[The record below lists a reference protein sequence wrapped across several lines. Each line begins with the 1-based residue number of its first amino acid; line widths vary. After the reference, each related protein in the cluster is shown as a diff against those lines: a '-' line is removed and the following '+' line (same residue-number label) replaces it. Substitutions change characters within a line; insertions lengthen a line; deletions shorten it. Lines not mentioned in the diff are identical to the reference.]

1 METNEIIKNLI
12 RVTNALNTL
21 RVAGKQD
28 LLNLGG
34 SIDMLE
40 QIVQA
45 LTASVQEETKK
56 SK

>member
-12 RVTNALNTL
+12 RVTNSLNTL

-28 LLNLGG
+28 LLNLVG

-45 LTASVQEETKK
+45 LSAPAQEETKK